1 MSVAI
6 CKRVGVGLAALT
18 LAVGAA
24 GCGEASRTGRS
35 PVYLV
40 IQNLQGASGADPTK
54 MSGVLYSDVLTLVKA
69 SGAGSTTKIPT
80 VFTDAGQ
87 VVMKLSMKDVGQQGN
102 PTAPEPNNAVTL
114 NRYHVEYE
122 RTDGRNAPGVD
133 IPYPFDGGMTLTV
146 SGNDAATGAFEI
158 VRLQAKKEAPLI
170 QLAGDGGAI
179 AINTIAHVT
188 FFGKDVA
195 GNDIQATGTISVN
208 FADWGDPD
216 Q

>member
-1 MSVAI
+1 MSVAM

-18 LAVGAA
+18 LAVGVSA
-24 GCGEASRTGRS
+24 CGEASRTGRS

-40 IQNLQGASGADPTK
+40 IQDIQGASGADPTK
-54 MSGVLYSDVLTLVKA
+54 YGNPLYSDVITLVKS
-69 SGAGSTTKIPT
+69 SGAGTQTKIPT
-80 VFTDAGQ
+80 VFTDGGQ
-87 VVMKLSMKDVGQQGN
+87 ATFKISMKDVGQQGN
-102 PTAPEPNNAVTL
+102 PTAPEPNNAVTI

-133 IPYPFDGGMTLTV
+133 VPYPFDAAMTVTV
-146 SGNDAATGAFEI
+146 SGNDAATGSFEM
-158 VRLQAKKEAPLI
+158 VRLQAKEEAPLK
-170 QLAGDGGAI
+170 QLIGGGGAI

-188 FFGKDVA
+188 FYGKDVA